1 MKAVIYILALS
12 FLSILGCSGE
22 EMEGFIKT
30 QKNEMQCQVYFFKSW
45 ATYSHPV
52 KPVDAMDYTESI
64 KRGKFYRAWMC
75 DTKESHSL
83 FTLFEGIELSGFDP
97 QLIPKAAEVNFYSAM
112 RNQQGE
118 PVKGKK
124 ITPEDSI
131 YEQDYFFAYI
141 QNGEEQIQYV
151 KQAVKLRYEYVY
163 KDSGALDK
171 VIITN
176 ALGEKNTLK
185 YR

>member
-22 EMEGFIKT
+22 KMEGFIKT

-52 KPVDAMDYTESI
+52 KPVDPMDYTESI

-75 DTKESHSL
+75 DTKKNHSF
-83 FTLFEGIELSGFDP
+83 FTLFEGIELFDFAP
-97 QLIPKAAEVNFYSAM
+97 QLIRNTAEIYFYSVMHSKHGDPA
-112 RNQQGE
+112 
-118 PVKGKK
+118 KGKN
-124 ITPEDSI
+124 ITPEDAL
-131 YEQDYFFAYI
+131 YEQDYFIAYM
-141 QNGEEQIQYV
+141 QNDEEKIQYA
-151 KQAVKLRYEYVY
+151 KQAVKLRYEYFY

-176 ALGEKNTLK
+176 ALGETNALE
-185 YR
+185 Y

>member
-1 MKAVIYILALS
+1 MKAAIYILALS

-64 KRGKFYRAWMC
+64 RRGKFYRAWMC
-75 DTKESHSL
+75 DTKESRSL
-83 FTLFEGIELSGFDP
+83 FTLFEGVELSGLNP
-97 QLIPKAAEVNFYSAM
+97 QLIPNAAEVYFYSAIQS
-112 RNQQGE
+112 QQGD

-124 ITPEDSI
+124 ITPEDTL
-131 YEQDYFFAYI
+131 YEQDYFIAYM
-141 QNGEEQIQYV
+141 QNGEEHIQYA
-151 KQAVKLRYEYVY
+151 KQAVKLRYEYFY

-176 ALGEKNTLK
+176 ALGETNTLE
-185 YR
+185 Y